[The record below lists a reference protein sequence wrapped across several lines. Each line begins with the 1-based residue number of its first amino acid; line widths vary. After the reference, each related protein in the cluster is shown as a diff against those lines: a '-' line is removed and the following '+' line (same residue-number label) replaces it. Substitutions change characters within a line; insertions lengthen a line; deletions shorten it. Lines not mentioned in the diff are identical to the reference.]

1 MRGGTMK
8 FNRRQGLIVAV
19 HGSSIVKA
27 VITFLL
33 FIFFVF
39 SLSGLMTSLKP
50 EYRLTSSSLNN
61 VAMNMTGEWLYH
73 LMGSENHYFLE
84 SLPESSQPPKL
95 TNIVFKMSTNINLD
109 DPRSLLG
116 RELPGFSLF
125 DGQILVAGE
134 GTKYTNMP
142 MESAPPIEVLKA
154 EQEASLQNTEGID
167 EGKQSEDK
175 SAPPLTTGGRQVVY
189 VYFSHN
195 RESYLPYLKGVT
207 DPDSAYHSELNVM
220 KIGDKF
226 KEQLEGRGIG
236 TAVEKTDIQG
246 NLNKK
251 GLKYPQSYQ
260 ESRPVVQAAMASNQE
275 LQYFI
280 DIHRDSHRKDMTTK
294 VINGQSYAK
303 LAFII
308 GGNQSNY
315 EKNSKLAT
323 ELHNLLEKKY
333 PGLSRGVIVKRE
345 GNGKYNQ
352 DLSEK
357 AILIEFGGV
366 DNTFEEL
373 YRSSDALAD
382 VFSEYYWQAEKVNQQ
397 TNQPANPN

>member
-1 MRGGTMK
+1 MKHNRGT
-8 FNRRQGLIVAV
+8 GLVVTVQA
-19 HGSSIVKA
+19 SSIVKA
-27 VITFLL
+27 FIAFLL
-33 FIFFVF
+33 FLFLVF

-50 EYRLTSSSLNN
+50 EFRLTSSSVNN
-61 VAMNMTGEWLYH
+61 VATNMTGEWLYH
-73 LMGSENHYFLE
+73 LMGSENHYFLGA
-84 SLPESSQPPKL
+84 LPVTSQSPKL
-95 TNIVFKMSTNINLD
+95 TNILFKMSANINLD

-125 DGQILVAGE
+125 DGKIVVAGE
-134 GTKYTNMP
+134 GTNYTNMP
-142 MESAPPIEVLKA
+142 MESAPPVEVLKA

-167 EGKQSEDK
+167 GTGNSGG
-175 SAPPLTTGGRQVVY
+175 SSPPPLTTGNRKVMY
-189 VYFSHN
+189 LYFTHN

-207 DPDSAYHSELNVM
+207 DPDKAYHSQINVM
-220 KIGDKF
+220 NIGDKM
-226 KEQLEGRGIG
+226 KEQLESRGIG
-236 TAVEKTDIQG
+236 TAVEKADIQA
-246 NLNKK
+246 NLNRK
-251 GLKYPQSYQ
+251 GLDYTKSYQ
-260 ESRPVVQAAMASNQE
+260 ESRPVVQAAMASNRDYT
-275 LQYFI
+275 YFI
-280 DIHRDSHRKDMTTK
+280 DIHRDSHRREMTTK

-315 EKNSKLAT
+315 EKNLKLAT
-323 ELHNLLEKKY
+323 ELHNLLDKKY

-352 DLSEK
+352 DLSQN

-382 VFSEYYWQAEKVNQQ
+382 VFSEYYWQAEKVNQN
-397 TNQPANPN
+397 TNQPTNQN